1 MTTGKAIAP
10 IQNGKL
16 KKRILAIHDAYSTDT
31 VLFVR
36 FLDERNR
43 PIDYEGLKAY
53 TQHLEEKGYAA
64 SSFNKKTAAAKNRI
78 LFLFEHSPDS
88 LDLTKR
94 FRIEQ
99 ALSEIKPKKI
109 NTRAVGKDRVLSK
122 AEIKTMIDRSREEV
136 SEAVSL
142 MIEFLALTGLRIS
155 EMLSIRIAWLK
166 RTRGNYHIRILGKG
180 GKERIVMADRDLV
193 QRILDH
199 FAGKVFL
206 FEHRGK
212 TYNRVYVTDRIKLAG
227 RLILGK
233 NISAHTFRH
242 SFATEKLKQTKN
254 LKGVSKYLGH
264 SSVSTTADLYVHDE
278 LGWDDVKG
286 L

>member
-1 MTTGKAIAP
+1 MNPGKAIAP
-10 IQNGKL
+10 NQNGKL
-16 KKRILAIHDAYSTDT
+16 KKRILQINDAYYKDT
-31 VLFVR
+31 ELFVR
-36 FLDERNR
+36 FLDEKNL
-43 PIDYEGLKAY
+43 PIDYEGLKLY
-53 TQHLEEKGYAA
+53 TQHLEDKGYAA
-64 SSFNKKTAAAKNRI
+64 ASFNKKIAAAKNRI
-78 LFLFEHSPDS
+78 RFLFEHSPES

-122 AEIKTMIDRSREEV
+122 LEIKTMIDRSREEV

-142 MIEFLALTGLRIS
+142 MIEFLALTALRIS
-155 EMLSIRIAWLK
+155 EMLSIRIGDLK
-166 RTRGNYHIRILGKG
+166 RTRGNYHIRIRGKG
-180 GKERIVMADRDLV
+180 RKERIVMVDRKVV
-193 QRILDH
+193 QRVMDH
-199 FAGKVFL
+199 FAGEVFL
-206 FEHRGK
+206 FEHSGK

-278 LGWDDVKG
+278 LGWEDVKG

>member
-1 MTTGKAIAP
+1 MTPENAVSSHP
-10 IQNGKL
+10 NGRL
-16 KKRILAIHDAYSTDT
+16 KKRILQINDAYSKDT

-36 FLDERNR
+36 FLDERNL

-53 TQHLEEKGYAA
+53 TRHLEDAGYAA

-78 LFLFEHSPDS
+78 LFLFEHSADS

-122 AEIKTMIDRSREEV
+122 TEIKVMIERSREEV

-166 RTRGNYHIRILGKG
+166 
-180 GKERIVMADRDLV
+180 
-193 QRILDH
+193 
-199 FAGKVFL
+199 
-206 FEHRGK
+206 
-212 TYNRVYVTDRIKLAG
+212 
-227 RLILGK
+227 
-233 NISAHTFRH
+233 
-242 SFATEKLKQTKN
+242 
-254 LKGVSKYLGH
+254 
-264 SSVSTTADLYVHDE
+264 
-278 LGWDDVKG
+278 
-286 L
+286 